1 MLYGIRHIVGAQLR
15 IVVVVVV
22 RIILGIL
29 IVLSNQ

>member
-1 MLYGIRHIVGAQLR
+1 MLYGIRYIVGAQLR